1 MKFKS
6 PLHVYVNSSFF
17 YAPVVRIP
25 KHNLSFTFHAFF
37 AIIAKEVLQ
46 MKKTFLTT
54 MPNKV
59 GAFLTAGKIFS
70 GLGLNI
76 TRVSY
81 NKALDSH
88 MLFIEA
94 EGEKAAMEK
103 AALRLR
109 EIGYLQSTG
118 SGRVILLQF
127 KLADKPGTL
136 CPVLELIE
144 KFSINI
150 SYLSSESDGSG
161 FQLFKMGLFIKENDE
176 ISAFLAEASKLCDV
190 EVLDYDPSGISLDNT
205 VFYVSFANR
214 ISSLLKLDE
223 KEKRRLTIDSNLIM
237 ELLTKNDLPPY
248 KTFEYIGKF
257 AEAMTLYKGEAFSP
271 RVTNYS
277 VAGAEITLIEPPV
290 GSNVCLLRSGSDLL
304 VFDGGFAS
312 YKEETLRLIKAL
324 CPGFGFLKR
333 SLVLTHAD
341 IDHVGIAEYF
351 PEIYVSQKCFDN
363 FISDS
368 SGTANI
374 RERNPLHAPY
384 VRISKILSHYKP
396 LDINALRVIGGLKKP
411 VKNITHIG
419 NISFGELNFAC
430 YEAPGGHVP
439 GETVFIEKR
448 LHIAFTG
455 DILVNLK
462 GFTPEQKAFNSLAP
476 YLMTSVDTDP
486 RLAARERKEFY
497 SLLEPG
503 HWLIFGGHGAPIEAD
518 V

>member
-1 MKFKS
+1 
-6 PLHVYVNSSFF
+6 
-17 YAPVVRIP
+17 
-25 KHNLSFTFHAFF
+25 
-37 AIIAKEVLQ
+37 

-70 GLGLNI
+70 SLKLNI

-94 EGEKAAMEK
+94 EGGEDAMSE
-103 AALRLR
+103 ASAQLR

-118 SGRVILLQF
+118 SGRVMLLQF
-127 KLADKPGTL
+127 KLCDVPGAL

-144 KFSINI
+144 KFNINI
-150 SYLSSESDGSG
+150 SYLSSESDGSE
-161 FQLFKMGLFIKENDE
+161 FQLFKMGLFIKEDDE
-176 ISAFLAEASKLCDV
+176 ISAFLSEASKLCDV

-205 VFYVSFANR
+205 VFYVSFSNKIAA
-214 ISSLLKLDE
+214 LLKLNE
-223 KEKRRLTIDSNLIM
+223 NEKRSLTIDSNRIM
-237 ELLTKNDLPPY
+237 ELLTKNKLPPY

-271 RVTNYS
+271 RVTNHAVS
-277 VAGAEITLIEPPV
+277 GADITLIEPPV
-290 GSNVCLLRSGSDLL
+290 GSNICLIRTESEL
-304 VFDGGFAS
+304 VAFDGGFAS
-312 YKEETLRLIKAL
+312 YKEETMKLIKAL
-324 CPGFGFLKR
+324 CPDFNFLNR

-351 PEIYVSQKCFDN
+351 PEIYVSLKCFNN
-363 FISDS
+363 FLSDFHNQ
-368 SGTANI
+368 TNI
-374 RERNPLHAPY
+374 REQNPLHAPY

-396 LDINALRVIGGLKKP
+396 LNPHSLRVIGGSDKP
-411 VKNITHIG
+411 LSALTHIG
-419 NISFGELNFAC
+419 DVSFGSLCFNC
-430 YEAPGGHVP
+430 YEAPGGHVA
-439 GETVFIEKR
+439 GETVFIEKH

-462 GFTPEQKAFNSLAP
+462 GFTSEQKAFNALAP

-486 RLAARERKEFY
+486 KLAAKERQAFY

-518 V
+518 I

>member
-1 MKFKS
+1 
-6 PLHVYVNSSFF
+6 
-17 YAPVVRIP
+17 
-25 KHNLSFTFHAFF
+25 
-37 AIIAKEVLQ
+37 

-70 GLGLNI
+70 ELKLNI

-94 EGEKAAMEK
+94 EGEKDAMEK
-103 AALRLR
+103 AALRLS

-127 KLADKPGTL
+127 KLEDVPGAL

-144 KFSINI
+144 NFNINI

-176 ISAFLAEASKLCDV
+176 ISAFLSEASKLCDV

-205 VFYVSFANR
+205 VFYVSFANK
-214 ISSLLKLDE
+214 ISSLLKLNE
-223 KEKRRLTIDSNLIM
+223 SEKRRLTIDSNLIM
-237 ELLTKNDLPPY
+237 ELLTKNNLPPY

-277 VAGAEITLIEPPV
+277 VAGTEITLIEPPV
-290 GSNVCLLRSGSDLL
+290 GSNICLLRSGSDL
-304 VFDGGFAS
+304 VAFDGGFAS
-312 YKEETLRLIKAL
+312 YKEEALRLIKAL
-324 CPGFGFLKR
+324 CPDFNFLKR

-351 PEIYVSQKCFDN
+351 PEIYVSLKCFDN
-363 FISDS
+363 FLSDFH
-368 SGTANI
+368 GRTNL
-374 RERNPLHAPY
+374 REQNPLHAPY

-396 LDINALRVIGGLKKP
+396 VDPDTLRVIGGDDKVSSGLSR
-411 VKNITHIG
+411 IG
-419 NISFGELNFAC
+419 DLSFGELNFTS

-439 GETVFIEKR
+439 GETLFIEKR

-455 DILVNLK
+455 DILVNLN
-462 GFTPEQKAFNSLAP
+462 GFTPDQKAFNSLAP

-486 RLAARERKEFY
+486 KLAARERKEFY

>member
-1 MKFKS
+1 
-6 PLHVYVNSSFF
+6 
-17 YAPVVRIP
+17 
-25 KHNLSFTFHAFF
+25 
-37 AIIAKEVLQ
+37 

-70 GLGLNI
+70 SLGLNI

-94 EGEKAAMEK
+94 EGSEDAMKKASV
-103 AALRLR
+103 RLR
-109 EIGYLQSTG
+109 EIGYLQSSG

-127 KLADKPGTL
+127 KLRDVPGAL

-144 KFSINI
+144 GFNINI

-161 FQLFKMGLFIKENDE
+161 FQLFKMGLFIKEDDE
-176 ISAFLAEASKLCDV
+176 ISAFLSDVSKLCDV

-223 KEKRRLTIDSNLIM
+223 SERRRLMIDSNLIM
-237 ELLTKNDLPPY
+237 ELLNKNDLPPY

-277 VAGAEITLIEPPV
+277 LSDADITLIEPPA
-290 GSNVCLLRSGSDLL
+290 GSNICLIRSGGYLS

-312 YKEETLRLIKAL
+312 YKKETLKLIKAL
-324 CPGFGFLKR
+324 CPGFSFLNR
-333 SLVLTHAD
+333 SLILTHAD
-341 IDHVGIAEYF
+341 IDHTGISEYF
-351 PEIYVSQKCFDN
+351 PEIYVSRKCFDN
-363 FISDS
+363 FVSDF
-368 SGTANI
+368 SGSANI
-374 RERNPLHAPY
+374 RERNPIHAPY

-396 LDINALRVIGGLKKP
+396 IDPHSLRIIGGCDTPLGA
-411 VKNITHIG
+411 IARIG
-419 NISFGELNFAC
+419 NISLGALSFECF
-430 YEAPGGHVP
+430 EAPGGHVP

-448 LHIAFTG
+448 LHLAFTG

-486 RLAARERKEFY
+486 NLAAKERKDFY
-497 SLLEPG
+497 SLLDPG
-503 HWLIFGGHGAPIEAD
+503 HWLIFGGHGAPIEID
-518 V
+518 I